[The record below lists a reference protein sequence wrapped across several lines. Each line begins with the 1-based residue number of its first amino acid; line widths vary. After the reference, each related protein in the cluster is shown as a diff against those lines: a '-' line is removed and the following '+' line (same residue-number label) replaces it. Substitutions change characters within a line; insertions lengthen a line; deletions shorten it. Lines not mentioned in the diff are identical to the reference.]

1 MSTDNQSV
9 KIKIT
14 DWDKVLAF
22 INALPEPPLRQLL
35 FGLPGTGK
43 TTYGLSLSPESER
56 VTLTAG
62 QFPDALL
69 GKFLLKDGS
78 TFWQDGAATR
88 AARRGLPLLI
98 DEIHEGGDELNST
111 LQAILDDVAV
121 CRLNL
126 DNGETVT
133 PAEGY
138 RVIATMNGSPDQLKD
153 AVVDRFDVALRCDTP
168 HAGILRRLSP
178 EGAAFLLNKMSNQ
191 PVGEPWVPNY
201 SPRRQLS
208 FEHLRIQGCPDE
220 LAADLAFGEGQ
231 GKTMLMAMVDAARN
245 SAGKGAR

>member
-1 MSTDNQSV
+1 METQS
-9 KIKIT
+9 IKIRISE
-14 DWDKVLAF
+14 WDKVLAF
-22 INALPEPPLRQLL
+22 VNALPEPPLRQLL
-35 FGLPGTGK
+35 FGNPGTGK

-69 GKFLLKDGS
+69 GKFLLRDGS
-78 TFWQDGAATR
+78 TFWQDGPATR
-88 AARRGLPLLI
+88 AARKGLPLLI

-111 LQAILDDVAV
+111 LQAVLDDVAV
-121 CRLNL
+121 CKLNL

-133 PAEGY
+133 PADGY
-138 RVIATMNGSPDQLKD
+138 RVIATMNGSPDQLKE

-178 EGAAFLLNKMSNQ
+178 EGAAFLLNKMANE
-191 PVGEPWVPNY
+191 PRGEEWTPRY

-208 FEHLRIQGCPDE
+208 FEHLRIQGVPEE
-220 LAADLAFGEGQ
+220 LAAELAFGEGQ
-231 GKTMLMAMVDAARN
+231 GKAMLMAMVDAARN
-245 SAGKGAR
+245 SSGRKS

>member
-1 MSTDNQSV
+1 METDAT

-14 DWDKVLAF
+14 EWDRVLAYV
-22 INALPEPPLRQLL
+22 NALPEPPPRQLC

-43 TTYGLSLSPESER
+43 TTYGLSLSPETER

-69 GKFLLKDGS
+69 GKFLLRDGS
-78 TFWQDGAATR
+78 TFWHDGPATR
-88 AARRGLPLLI
+88 AARKGIPLLI

-111 LQAILDDVAV
+111 LQAVLDDLAV
-121 CRLNL
+121 CKLNL
-126 DNGETVT
+126 DNGEVIT
-133 PAEGY
+133 PAAGY
-138 RVIATMNGSPDQLKD
+138 RVIATMNGNPDQLKD
-153 AVVDRFDVALRCDTP
+153 AVLDRFDIALRCDTP

-178 EGAAFLLNKMSNQ
+178 EGAAFLLNKMAN
-191 PVGEPWVPNY
+191 EPRAEEWTPKY

-208 FEHLRIQGCPDE
+208 FESLRRPGVPNA

-245 SAGKGAR
+245 SGKAK